1 MAKRDWITND
11 FGWKL
16 FSLILAAAFWIAIR
30 HNIGEGPATPVTR
43 FAALE
48 TITFTNLPVF
58 AVSGSADV
66 RNAQVSPN
74 TVTVQ
79 LTGPSESMA
88 MLDQTRI
95 HATVNL
101 TSIDAASGLP
111 LPVEISTPP
120 GAGIAVDRVDPP
132 KISVTFAPATE

>member
-30 HNIGEGPATPVTR
+30 HNIGERPATPVTP
-43 FAALE
+43 FAALR
-48 TITFTNLPVF
+48 TVIFTNLPVS
-58 AVSGSADV
+58 AVSSSADV
-66 RNAQVSPN
+66 RNAQVVPN

-88 MLDQTRI
+88 VLDQNKI
-95 HATVNL
+95 HAVVNL
-101 TSIDAASGLP
+101 TSIDAASGLR
-111 LPVEISTPP
+111 LPVDISTPP
-120 GAGIAVDRVDPP
+120 GAGIAVDRIDPP